1 MAHTFVKDVM
11 RKNVISIDSSMT
23 VKDAAIM
30 MADTNVGC
38 VVITR
43 GNAPIGILT
52 ERDFVKRIVSE
63 EKDLTTP
70 VADTMS
76 FPLIAIDSDDTVWE
90 AAEIMKRHKI
100 HKVPVEDQGKLVGII
115 TATDI
120 VKICSM
126 GSDSEMRHIAD
137 AILIRLRNEDEKKKN
152 GLIPDI
158 IPDEKKPLDSPEANG
173 YYDED
178 EEESPKVIVRKT

>member
-30 MADTNVGC
+30 MADANVGC

-63 EKDLTTP
+63 ERDLSTP
-70 VADTMS
+70 LADVMS
-76 FPLIAIDSDDTVWE
+76 FPLITVDSEDTVWE
-90 AAEIMKRHKI
+90 AAEIMKRNKI
-100 HKVPVEDQGKLVGII
+100 HKAPVEDQGKLVGII

-120 VKICSM
+120 VKLCSM
-126 GSDSEMRHIAD
+126 GSDSQMRHIAD
-137 AILIRLRNEDEKKKN
+137 AILIRLRN
-152 GLIPDI
+152 
-158 IPDEKKPLDSPEANG
+158 SP
-173 YYDED
+173 Y
-178 EEESPKVIVRKT
+178 PKQV

>member
-1 MAHTFVKDVM
+1 MGHTFVKDVM

-30 MADTNVGC
+30 MTDTNVGC

-63 EKDLTTP
+63 DRDLSTP
-70 VADTMS
+70 LADVMS
-76 FPLIAIDSDDTVWE
+76 FPLITVDSEDTVWE
-90 AAEIMKRHKI
+90 AAEIMKKNKI

-120 VKICSM
+120 VKLCSM

-137 AILIRLRNEDEKKKN
+137 AILVRLQND
-152 GLIPDI
+152 P
-158 IPDEKKPLDSPEANG
+158 
-173 YYDED
+173 Y
-178 EEESPKVIVRKT
+178 PKQV

>member
-11 RKNVISIDSSMT
+11 RKNVVSIDSSMT

-63 EKDLTTP
+63 DRDFSTP
-70 VADTMS
+70 LADVMS
-76 FPLIAIDSDDTVWE
+76 FPLIAVDSGDTVWE
-90 AAEIMKRHKI
+90 AAEIMKRNKI
-100 HKVPVEDQGKLVGII
+100 HKAPVEDQGKLVGII

-137 AILIRLRNEDEKKKN
+137 SILIRLQND
-152 GLIPDI
+152 P
-158 IPDEKKPLDSPEANG
+158 
-173 YYDED
+173 Y
-178 EEESPKVIVRKT
+178 PKQV

>member
-1 MAHTFVKDVM
+1 M

-23 VKDAAIM
+23 VKHAAIM

-43 GNAPIGILT
+43 GNAPIGIFT

-63 EKDLTTP
+63 ERDLSTP
-70 VADTMS
+70 LADVMS
-76 FPLIAIDSDDTVWE
+76 FPLITIDSEDTVWE

-100 HKVPVEDQGKLVGII
+100 HKAPVEDQGKLVGII

-120 VKICSM
+120 VKICSL

-137 AILIRLRNEDEKKKN
+137 AILIRLQNDPYPKQGE
-152 GLIPDI
+152 I
-158 IPDEKKPLDSPEANG
+158 IWSQL
-173 YYDED
+173 
-178 EEESPKVIVRKT
+178 

>member
-1 MAHTFVKDVM
+1 M

-63 EKDLTTP
+63 ERNLSTP
-70 VADTMS
+70 LVDVMS
-76 FPLIAIDSDDTVWE
+76 FPLIVVDFEDTVWE
-90 AAEIMKRHKI
+90 AAEIMKRNKI
-100 HKVPVEDQGKLVGII
+100 HKAPVEDQGKLVGII

-120 VKICSM
+120 VKLCSM
-126 GSDSEMRHIAD
+126 GSDSELRHIAD
-137 AILIRLRNEDEKKKN
+137 AILIRLQNDPYPK
-152 GLIPDI
+152 
-158 IPDEKKPLDSPEANG
+158 LDRI
-173 YYDED
+173 D
-178 EEESPKVIVRKT
+178 

>member
-30 MADTNVGC
+30 MADANVGC

-63 EKDLTTP
+63 DRDLSTP
-70 VADTMS
+70 LADVMS
-76 FPLIAIDSDDTVWE
+76 FPLITVDSEDTVWE
-90 AAEIMKRHKI
+90 AAEIMKRNKI
-100 HKVPVEDQGKLVGII
+100 HKTPVEDQGKLVGII

-137 AILIRLRNEDEKKKN
+137 AILIRLRND
-152 GLIPDI
+152 P
-158 IPDEKKPLDSPEANG
+158 
-173 YYDED
+173 Y
-178 EEESPKVIVRKT
+178 PKQV